1 MIIEIVILLSYHY
14 NVLVRA
20 RKEEM
25 KMAYIG
31 GRYRVWV
38 YEDDLD
44 ISVRMIDNIET
55 ESQARAIANCEWV
68 KPDTK
73 AVKTC
78 LTAINGELPRK

>member
-1 MIIEIVILLSYHY
+1 
-14 NVLVRA
+14 
-20 RKEEM
+20 
-25 KMAYIG
+25 MAYIG

-73 AVKTC
+73 AVKITRN
-78 LTAINGELPRK
+78 LFDSHKRRAPKKIAAVIKKSKEE